1 MSSGLTIIG
10 AGRLGGALA
19 IAFSRCGMRV
29 ENLVLRKREN
39 AKAILDSLTSRT
51 QILEE
56 SQFDS
61 INSNLILIA
70 TQDSKVRD
78 VAEKLRAELA
88 APAIVAHCSGAFSSS
103 AIEVLREIGCA
114 VGSFHPLVSV
124 SDPIAGAKSFAGTY
138 FCVEGDG
145 KAVVQL
151 KALAEK
157 LGGNVFSIPENRR
170 SLYHAAAVTTAG
182 HIVALFSVACEMLE
196 KCGVDQIE
204 AKKIL
209 LPLLKSTVR
218 NIESLPLEKAL
229 TGTFARGDLETLQRH
244 LAALRENLPAEYSEL
259 YLRLG
264 EISTNLAMGRREV
277 SGEMKDF
284 REFLEREIIAG
295 RRT

>member
-1 MSSGLTIIG
+1 
-10 AGRLGGALA
+10 
-19 IAFSRCGMRV
+19 
-29 ENLVLRKREN
+29 
-39 AKAILDSLTSRT
+39 
-51 QILEE
+51 
-56 SQFDS
+56 
-61 INSNLILIA
+61 
-70 TQDSKVRD
+70 
-78 VAEKLRAELA
+78 
-88 APAIVAHCSGAFSSS
+88 
-103 AIEVLREIGCA
+103 
-114 VGSFHPLVSV
+114 
-124 SDPIAGAKSFAGTY
+124 
-138 FCVEGDG
+138 
-145 KAVVQL
+145 
-151 KALAEK
+151 LAEK

-182 HIVALFSVACEMLE
+182 HIVALFSVACEMME